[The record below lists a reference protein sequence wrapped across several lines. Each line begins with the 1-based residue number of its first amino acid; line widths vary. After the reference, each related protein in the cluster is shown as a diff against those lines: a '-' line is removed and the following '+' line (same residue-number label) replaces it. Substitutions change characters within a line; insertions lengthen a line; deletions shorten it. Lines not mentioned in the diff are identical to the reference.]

1 MGVCIATM
9 LGGVLGGIHIMGHVR
24 GGAFGEAN
32 RISRSLLG
40 MLKYVGVWSLDG
52 HSLFIP
58 TLCIDKIALK

>member
-1 MGVCIATM
+1 MYCDHV
-9 LGGVLGGIHIMGHVR
+9 GGRVRGHTYYGACS

-32 RISRSLLG
+32 RIRRSLLG